1 MTSSLN
7 LPMTSSLVIPTLNEI
22 VGIKKIIS
30 LIKRE
35 WVGEIII
42 VDGGST
48 DGTVEEAKKMGLKVI
63 RQKTKGEHGAAIHD
77 GFEHTD
83 ANILIMFGADGNNE
97 PDEIPKIIA
106 KMKEGYD
113 QVIVSRFSKTS
124 INEDAG
130 LIDGF
135 GNKMFTLLA
144 NALYGGHLVDAL
156 SSSRAITRK
165 AWNEIKLDDFGM
177 TLVYQMSIRGL
188 IKNQKIIEIVGNER
202 PRVGGER
209 KMHRI
214 PTGIKLTTRIIRELF
229 WKG

>member
-1 MTSSLN
+1 MS
-7 LPMTSSLVIPTLNEI
+7 SSLVIPTLNEV
-22 VGIKKIIS
+22 VGIKKIMP

-35 WVGEIII
+35 WVDEIII

-48 DGTVEEAKKMGLKVI
+48 DGTVAEAEKIGLKVI
-63 RQKTKGEHGAAIHD
+63 RQKTKGKHGAAIHD

-83 ANILIMFGADGNNE
+83 ADILIMFGADGNNE

-113 QVIVSRFSKTS
+113 QVMVSRFSKTS

-135 GNKMFTLLA
+135 GNKMFTFLV
-144 NALYGGHLVDAL
+144 NVFYGGHFTDAL

-177 TLVYQMSIRGL
+177 TIVYQMSIRGL
-188 IKNQKIIEIVGNER
+188 IKNHKIIEIAGNER
-202 PRVGGER
+202 ARVGGER

-214 PTGIKLTTRIIRELF
+214 PTAIKLIKLIISELF
-229 WKG
+229 WKGC

>member
-1 MTSSLN
+1 MS
-7 LPMTSSLVIPTLNEI
+7 SSLVIPTLNEV
-22 VGIKKIIS
+22 VGIKKIMP

-35 WVGEIII
+35 WVDEIII

-48 DGTVEEAKKMGLKVI
+48 DGTVVEAEKMGLKVI
-63 RQKTKGEHGAAIHD
+63 RQKTKGKHGAAIHD

-83 ANILIMFGADGNNE
+83 ADILIMFGADGNNE

-135 GNKMFTLLA
+135 GNKIFTFLV
-144 NALYGGHLVDAL
+144 NVFYGGHFTDTL

-165 AWNEIKLDDFGM
+165 AWNEIKLDDFDM
-177 TLVYQMSIRGL
+177 TIVYQMSIRGL
-188 IKNQKIIEIVGNER
+188 IKNHKINA
-202 PRVGGER
+202 
-209 KMHRI
+209 
-214 PTGIKLTTRIIRELF
+214 
-229 WKG
+229 

>member
-1 MTSSLN
+1 M
-7 LPMTSSLVIPTLNEI
+7 P
-22 VGIKKIIS
+22 

-35 WVGEIII
+35 WVDEIII

-48 DGTVEEAKKMGLKVI
+48 DGTVAEAEKMGLKVI
-63 RQKTKGEHGAAIHD
+63 RQKTKGKHGAAIHD

-83 ANILIMFGADGNNE
+83 ADILIMFGADGNNE

-135 GNKMFTLLA
+135 GNKIFTFLV
-144 NALYGGHLVDAL
+144 NVFYGGHFTDTL

-188 IKNQKIIEIVGNER
+188 IKNQKIIEIAGNER
-202 PRVGGER
+202 ARVGGER

-214 PTGIKLTTRIIRELF
+214 PTAIKLTTLIIREFF

>member
-1 MTSSLN
+1 M
-7 LPMTSSLVIPTLNEI
+7 P
-22 VGIKKIIS
+22 

-35 WVGEIII
+35 WVDEIII

-48 DGTVEEAKKMGLKVI
+48 DGTVVEAEKMGLKVI
-63 RQKTKGEHGAAIHD
+63 RQKTKGKHGAAIHD

-83 ANILIMFGADGNNE
+83 ADILIMFGADGNNE
-97 PDEIPKIIA
+97 PDEIPKIVDM
-106 KMKEGYD
+106 MKGGYD

-135 GNKMFTLLA
+135 GNKMFTFLV
-144 NALYGGHLVDAL
+144 NVFYGGHFTDAL

-202 PRVGGER
+202 ARVGGER

-214 PTGIKLTTRIIRELF
+214 PTATKLTRLIIRELF